1 MPMSVQP
8 AQPARRDPTAW
19 HLARVPTAGDLAA
32 AEAFCRDVA
41 SRHYENFTVAT
52 RLVPPRLRQH
62 LANVYAFARWSDDLA
77 DEAASPA
84 EAARDLTAW
93 RQGLEEC
100 FAGRPGHPVY
110 VALAETVRQTG
121 LTIEPFVNLLEA
133 FEEDRAFDAAGV
145 AVRYADRDAL
155 VAYCRRSAD
164 PVGRIVLALE
174 GCRDAALVAMSD
186 CICTG
191 LQLVNFW
198 QDVRRDRLAGR
209 VYLPA
214 DDMQQHGVTEAMLDA
229 QRAGPRLRDL
239 LRAEVAWARE
249 YFDAGAPLAGVAPP
263 ALRPAI
269 AMFLAGGR
277 AVADAIERE
286 GFDTLGRR
294 PTVGKWTK
302 LRLAARAWWSLQT
315 TPHRL
320 AGGRP

>member
-1 MPMSVQP
+1 MSVQP

-19 HLARVPTAGDLAA
+19 QLVPVPTAEDLAA

-62 LANVYAFARWSDDLA
+62 LANVYAYARWSDDLV

-84 EAARDLTAW
+84 EAARELAVW

-110 VALAETVRQTG
+110 VALAETVRQTS
-121 LTIEPFVNLLEA
+121 LTIEPFADLLDA

-145 AVRYADRDAL
+145 AVRYTDRDEL
-155 VAYCRRSAD
+155 VAYCHRSAD

-209 VYLPA
+209 VYLPL
-214 DDMQQHGVTEAMLDA
+214 DDMRQHGVTEAMLDA
-229 QRAGPRLRDL
+229 PRAAPPLRDVV
-239 LRAEVAWARE
+239 RAEVAWARE
-249 YFDAGAPLAGVAPP
+249 QFDAGAPLVGVAPP

-269 AMFLAGGR
+269 GMFLAGGR
-277 AVADAIERE
+277 AVADAIERA
-286 GFDTLGRR
+286 GFDTLVRR

-302 LRLAARAWWSLQT
+302 LRLAAWAWWRLQA
-315 TPHRL
+315 TPHT
-320 AGGRP
+320 AGGGPS